1 MHNQELTKQGYLKRI
16 FSLILFSI
24 LCAVLCFVFVDTAYA
39 DETETTQEETVYS
52 DGNLSM
58 LPDGTIVE
66 ETQPET
72 IENGEIE
79 NETNV
84 SGIGDSEPISV
95 PSETDQVDMEEP
107 VSSGEVIEVHEDTQI
122 SDSTVYITDSN
133 VVLLSPDG
141 GEDENNVA
149 AFADSDSISVPTD
162 NCIVYEVRIL
172 GNDYTAVFPLSVADS
187 LTVSDGVLLNV
198 GASSITGRLF
208 QGDFDTTSYGR
219 YFCTL
224 YPVLG
229 TSGNTNAYRNGSW
242 SYLTEYVP
250 SGTSYTNLTGTN
262 YYGNIYVLEEASA
275 FSGMSKA
282 YLVFFGVWAFLGFIC
297 LHDSVRSAR
306 RF

>member
-1 MHNQELTKQGYLKRI
+1 MHNQEFTKQGYIKRV

-66 ETQPET
+66 ETQPES
-72 IENGEIE
+72 IENGEIK

-84 SGIGDSEPISV
+84 SSTGDSEPLSV
-95 PSETDQVDMEEP
+95 PTETDQVDMEES
-107 VSSGEVIEVHEDTQI
+107 VSTGESSKGNEETSI

-141 GEDENNVA
+141 SEDESNVA
-149 AFADSDSISVPTD
+149 AIADTDSISVPTD

-198 GASSITGRLF
+198 GSSSITGRLF
-208 QGDFDTTSYGR
+208 QGDFDTSTYGR

-250 SGTSYTNLTGTN
+250 SGSSYTNLTGTN

-275 FSGMSKA
+275 FSGMNTTD
-282 YLVFFGVWAFLGFIC
+282 LVFLSLWLCLGILC
-297 LHDSVRSAR
+297 LLNIVRNAR